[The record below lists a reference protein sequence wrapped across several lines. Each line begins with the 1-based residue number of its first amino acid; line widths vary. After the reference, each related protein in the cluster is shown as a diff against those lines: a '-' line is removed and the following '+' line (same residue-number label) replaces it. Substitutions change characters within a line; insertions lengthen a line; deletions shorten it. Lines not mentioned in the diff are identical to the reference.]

1 MNMNTTAKVTRPHH
15 GAGGATELTDRAG
28 MGKGYFGFVFL
39 KVK

>member
-15 GAGGATELTDRAG
+15 GAGRATELIDRAG
-28 MGKGYFGFVFL
+28 VGKGCFGFIFL